1 MMSFKKIPLP
11 LISDAKI
18 KPKNK
23 EDLKCSPHL
32 DFENGSCIPLNIL
45 IKMADAYNNYC
56 TNEQNNSHIKLDDKL
71 DTLYPNEYKRYL
83 LFEFSKRFKGSQ
95 HNWIKEKFSSYMNED
110 DKNELE
116 NNVFRPEAPQGK
128 FDWLSTFDI
137 NFALAQYENKYPDF
151 KFLGAVPIDF
161 NDLDYLPFKKL
172 NFDELINLGKNRI
185 GVVFNLDEHYKGG
198 SHWVSL
204 FSDLSDGKIYFSDS
218 YGTKPEKRIID
229 FIKRIE
235 NYLVNNRKISKPD
248 VRYNRTQHQRGNS
261 ECGVYSINFILRLL
275 KGKTFDHITGKRITD
290 EKVNECRNVYFLK
303 KKTN

>member
-1 MMSFKKIPLP
+1 MTEKCAPSKNYKDGSCFSLESLKLIAQNYNKRYGKKIEITDDKKNMVEQLESK
-11 LISDAKI
+11 LKDKCSSQTCWLRQEFI
-18 KPKNK
+18 KELDNDDINNTFRPVGPKN
-23 EDLKCSPHL
+23 
-32 DFENGSCIPLNIL
+32 
-45 IKMADAYNNYC
+45 
-56 TNEQNNSHIKLDDKL
+56 
-71 DTLYPNEYKRYL
+71 RY
-83 LFEFSKRFKGSQ
+83 E
-95 HNWIKEKFSSYMNED
+95 
-110 DKNELE
+110 
-116 NNVFRPEAPQGK
+116 
-128 FDWLSTFDI
+128 WLSTSNIDDVVG
-137 NFALAQYENKYPDF
+137 QYQDKYDDF
-151 KFLGAVPIDF
+151 LFLGAVPLDFEDLDIFGINNLDF
-161 NDLDYLPFKKL
+161 NDIEKK
-172 NFDELINLGKNRI
+172 GKHKI
-185 GVVFNLDEHYKGG
+185 GMVINLDEHYKGG